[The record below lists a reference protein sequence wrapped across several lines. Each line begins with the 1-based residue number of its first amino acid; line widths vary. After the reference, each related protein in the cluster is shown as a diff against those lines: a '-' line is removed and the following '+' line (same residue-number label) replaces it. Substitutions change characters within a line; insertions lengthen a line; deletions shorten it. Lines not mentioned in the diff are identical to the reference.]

1 MYKLVAILER
11 IFSEI
16 TQDFEINEEFASK
29 IIEKVELKDIEKED
43 LITTPDEKINKF
55 LIEKELLSETRIKY
69 LKGITFIKNSLSV
82 EKFEK
87 EHQEESEDKKFKEL
101 LNQYT
106 FEKELP
112 FEITDIELEK
122 DVVKLSI
129 DFSSG
134 SKLRETLNDFNA
146 WSKSDNVIDTF
157 SNKFN
162 VSTENIV
169 FIQSVSQYIDF
180 ISSLENINY
189 VSRGQKNCKY
199 ELIPSLHRLHTS
211 NYQSYTASYE
221 SAFKQK
227 VAFYDN
233 SLELKTEEELRAYGQ
248 HFGLPT
254 NYLDFTEA
262 HLISLLFAVE
272 DYNYIENHSIV
283 YFIDA
288 LAYNKFAIKDEIK
301 LVDFSDS
308 TLKESKQKTFSDK
321 SYFIKVGNSN
331 ERIHFQKG
339 CFLKVE
345 HGDSLDKMLE
355 CYTKVA
361 IIDRN
366 SKKTILSEL
375 FNLGITFENIYP
387 DKDQMVKTI
396 KFINNEI

>member
-1 MYKLVAILER
+1 MIEILNK
-11 IFSEI
+11 IFNEI
-16 TQDFEINEEFASK
+16 EDDFEINEEFSST
-29 IIEKVELKDIEKED
+29 IINKLELTDIEKEE
-43 LITTPDEKINKF
+43 LISTPDEKINKF
-55 LIEKELLSETRIKY
+55 LKEKELLSDLRIKY
-69 LKGITFIKNSLSV
+69 FKGLTFIKNSLSV

-87 EHQEESEDKKFKEL
+87 EHQEDSKEKEFKEL
-101 LNQYT
+101 ISQYI
-106 FEKELP
+106 FEKDLP
-112 FEITDIELEK
+112 FEIKELEIEN
-122 DVVKLSI
+122 DNVKINI
-129 DFSSG
+129 DFSNE
-134 SKLRETLNDFNA
+134 SKFKETLIEYNSWSGNDNI
-146 WSKSDNVIDTF
+146 IDTF

-162 VSTENIV
+162 VNPENIE
-169 FIQSVSQYIDF
+169 FIESVSEYIGF
-180 ISSLENINY
+180 ISNLENINY

-199 ELIPSLHRLHTS
+199 ELVPSLHRLHTS
-211 NYQSYTASYE
+211 NYQSYTSLYE

-233 SLELKTEEELRAYGQ
+233 SLEFKAAEELRAYGQ

-272 DYNYIENHSIV
+272 DYNDIENHSIV
-283 YFIDA
+283 YFVDA

-301 LVDFSDS
+301 LVDFSDKN
-308 TLKESKQKTFSDK
+308 LKDSKEKTYSDK

-345 HGDSLDKMLE
+345 HGDSLNKMLE
-355 CYTKVA
+355 SYTKVV

-366 SKKTILSEL
+366 RKKTILSEL